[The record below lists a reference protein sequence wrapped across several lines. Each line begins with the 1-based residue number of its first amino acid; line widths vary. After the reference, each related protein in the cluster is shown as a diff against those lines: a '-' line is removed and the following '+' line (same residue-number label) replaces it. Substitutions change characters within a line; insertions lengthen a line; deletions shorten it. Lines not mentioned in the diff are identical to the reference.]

1 MQINQA
7 AIFNSHGKPQF
18 GEENIRYTYMKDG
31 SINVFY
37 LADEAESEIPSEIVL
52 EKLKLDQIND
62 IQIFGSD
69 TSIEWEK
76 SGRKVKINIP
86 DSIRENPPCD
96 FAWVF
101 KIS

>member
-1 MQINQA
+1 
-7 AIFNSHGKPQF
+7 
-18 GEENIRYTYMKDG
+18 MKDG

-37 LADEAESEIPSEIVL
+37 LAGETESEIPSEIVL
-52 EKLKLDQIND
+52 EKLKLNQIND

-69 TSIEWEK
+69 ASAEWER
-76 SGRKVKINIP
+76 SGRKIKIYVP
-86 DSIRENPPCD
+86 ESIRKNPPCD